1 MKAVKRWGIAIAV
14 AGLTLGAPAH
24 AQDSPAPAAT
34 NQTDT
39 VGPPELQNFSLSG
52 TVTRQSDQTA
62 IPSRR
67 SAAPARPA
75 SPETN
80 TATRAPSTPTP
91 NPGPTRSA
99 ANDSSPTRAAPT
111 RDAAP
116 EVATRTEP
124 RPAQA
129 RAAPAVAERANAE
142 VPQVSSMTVKLPPA
156 GTAEPGPVTVADP
169 AVPGGRSMPIW
180 PWLLAALALGAGAA
194 FLLRRNRQQEA
205 FAGGPQ
211 VDAFV
216 APQPAPAPVPP
227 RQAAPTTPG
236 LVSTR
241 LRPWLDVIF
250 QPLRCIVENDRV
262 HFEFEVELVNSG
274 TASARDVLIEAS
286 MINAS
291 PTQDQDLAKF
301 FGNPVGEGERIPA
314 IPPLKRVSLR
324 PKLTVPL
331 DQVRVLDAGGRK
343 VFVPLLAF
351 NALYDW
357 GRGEGQTSAAYLVGR
372 DTKGERMSPF
382 RLDLGPRVFRGVG
395 ARELPVAVRA

>member
-1 MKAVKRWGIAIAV
+1 
-14 AGLTLGAPAH
+14 
-24 AQDSPAPAAT
+24 
-34 NQTDT
+34 
-39 VGPPELQNFSLSG
+39 
-52 TVTRQSDQTA
+52 
-62 IPSRR
+62 
-67 SAAPARPA
+67 
-75 SPETN
+75 
-80 TATRAPSTPTP
+80 
-91 NPGPTRSA
+91 
-99 ANDSSPTRAAPT
+99 
-111 RDAAP
+111 
-116 EVATRTEP
+116 
-124 RPAQA
+124 
-129 RAAPAVAERANAE
+129 
-142 VPQVSSMTVKLPPA
+142 
-156 GTAEPGPVTVADP
+156 
-169 AVPGGRSMPIW
+169 MPIW
-180 PWLLAALALGAGAA
+180 PWLLAALALGAGGA

-211 VDAFV
+211 ADVFV

-227 RQAAPTTPG
+227 AVARRSPDTPG

-241 LRPWLDVIF
+241 LRPWLDMVF
-250 QPLRCIVENDRV
+250 QPLRCIVENDQV

-291 PTQDQDLAKF
+291 PTQDEDLKKF
-301 FGNPVGEGERIPA
+301 FGNPVGLGERIPA

-331 DQVRVLDAGGRK
+331 NQVRVLDAGGRK

-372 DTKGERMSPF
+372 DTKSERMSPF
-382 RLDLGPRVFRGVG
+382 RLDLGPRIFRGVG

>member
-1 MKAVKRWGIAIAV
+1 
-14 AGLTLGAPAH
+14 
-24 AQDSPAPAAT
+24 
-34 NQTDT
+34 
-39 VGPPELQNFSLSG
+39 
-52 TVTRQSDQTA
+52 
-62 IPSRR
+62 
-67 SAAPARPA
+67 
-75 SPETN
+75 
-80 TATRAPSTPTP
+80 
-91 NPGPTRSA
+91 
-99 ANDSSPTRAAPT
+99 
-111 RDAAP
+111 
-116 EVATRTEP
+116 
-124 RPAQA
+124 
-129 RAAPAVAERANAE
+129 
-142 VPQVSSMTVKLPPA
+142 
-156 GTAEPGPVTVADP
+156 
-169 AVPGGRSMPIW
+169 MPIW
-180 PWLLAALALGAGAA
+180 PWLLAALMLGGGAA
-194 FLLRRNRQQEA
+194 FLLRRNRQQGA

-216 APQPAPAPVPP
+216 APEPAPWTPPAAAP
-227 RQAAPTTPG
+227 RQPSSTPG
-236 LVSTR
+236 LVSSR

-250 QPLRCIVENDRV
+250 QPLRCIVENDQV

-291 PTQDQDLAKF
+291 PTQDEDLAKF
-301 FGNPVGEGERIPA
+301 FGNPVGLGERIPA

-331 DQVRVLDAGGRK
+331 NQVRVLDAGGRK

-395 ARELPVAVRA
+395 ARALPVAIRA